1 MSTGEY
7 LNEEKYQKNKRALVT
22 ASVIIAII
30 GVLVGGGLIAGG
42 IIKNSSVSQVD
53 TSMPTY
59 SMNMDFNE
67 AVKQDNAW
75 INEVGKRND
84 EQMAAFGMIGGGVFI
99 LFTSLIAAGFILFVA
114 KRREIMAFQ
123 VQQVAPVAKEGIEKA
138 TPVVSKAAGSIAK
151 EISKGIKE
159 GKAEDKEKE
168 PKE

>member
-7 LNEEKYQKNKRALVT
+7 LNEEKYQKNKRTLVT

-99 LFTSLIAAGFILFVA
+99 LFTSLIAAGFILYVA
-114 KRREIMAFQ
+114 
-123 VQQVAPVAKEGIEKA
+123 
-138 TPVVSKAAGSIAK
+138 
-151 EISKGIKE
+151 
-159 GKAEDKEKE
+159 
-168 PKE
+168 